1 VIYTRCGLPQCDIPR
16 AASGRRAPFNPGE
29 TSVAEKG
36 RLTRKEIKQPDE
48 FITLSGQA
56 LTWIRANQQLVTVIG
71 VGLAILVAVIGI
83 AGAYRAAQRRDA
95 NADLARALS
104 KYDGSDFGAAAT
116 QLDEVATRW
125 SGTQI
130 ASLASLLAANSALRA
145 GEADKALAALGGIQ
159 SAGLPVYLQQQ
170 RFVAWGAALE
180 AKAQWADAATKY
192 QDAAALSG
200 PYTGEAIVGQA
211 RAQEK
216 AGDAAKAKELYRQ
229 AYEQFPEMPGRDL
242 LATKFQS

>member
-1 VIYTRCGLPQCDIPR
+1 VHFDQGDTI
-16 AASGRRAPFNPGE
+16 
-29 TSVAEKG
+29 VAEKG
-36 RLTRKEIKQPDE
+36 HLTRKQIKQPDE
-48 FITLSGQA
+48 FIALSGQV
-56 LTWIRANQQLVTVIG
+56 LTWIRANQQLVIVIG
-71 VGLAILVAVIGI
+71 AGLAILVAVVGI

-116 QLDEVATRW
+116 QLDEVAARW
-125 SGTQI
+125 SGTQV
-130 ASLASLLAANSALRA
+130 AALATLLAANSALRA
-145 GEADKALAALGGIQ
+145 GEADKALTALSGLQ
-159 SAGLPVYLQQQ
+159 SASLPVYLQQQ
-170 RFVAWGAALE
+170 HLVAWGAALE
-180 AKAQWADAATKY
+180 LKQQWSDSATKFK
-192 QDAAALSG
+192 DAAALNG